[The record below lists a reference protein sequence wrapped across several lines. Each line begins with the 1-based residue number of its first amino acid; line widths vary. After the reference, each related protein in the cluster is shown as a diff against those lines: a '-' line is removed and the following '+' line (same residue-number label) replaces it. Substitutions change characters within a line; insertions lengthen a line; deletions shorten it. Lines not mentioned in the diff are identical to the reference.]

1 LNQWN
6 RKNKNMD
13 KFILKTKDGEK
24 INITEQE
31 DIDLSIQFFA
41 KLKKISK
48 KKLLEIYS
56 VEKYEG
62 RNND

>member
-1 LNQWN
+1 
-6 RKNKNMD
+6 MD